1 MQFCSQVSQNVRS
14 VKCAHPST
22 PIRVKRKM
30 RNRISR
36 ETRAS
41 RALGTPR
48 EIGSS
53 AMVAEK
59 NDFDRTRYS
68 KTKFFHANQSMQKCV
83 SS

>member
-1 MQFCSQVSQNVRS
+1 MAFSFLSATLSGVR
-14 VKCAHPST
+14 VFFG
-22 PIRVKRKM
+22 RR
-30 RNRISR
+30 
-36 ETRAS
+36 RA
-41 RALGTPR
+41 AVCTPR

>member
-1 MQFCSQVSQNVRS
+1 MQTGFHFIMLVLFALLKATVVR
-14 VKCAHPST
+14 
-22 PIRVKRKM
+22 
-30 RNRISR
+30 
-36 ETRAS
+36 
-41 RALGTPR
+41 TPR